1 MFKSIGSFILLSIV
15 VMVCMV
21 ASASANATQLFE
33 LQGVKYWI
41 NTNINT
47 LNFVEPLQKS
57 NPTTLAGC
65 NHKIDVLRTSTLQSP
80 KAVAA
85 MAEEH
90 SISDPNV
97 VISYASPVRK
107 AMTDGYTHAYLDSYQ
122 LVLSAQCVPIDPVN

>member
-1 MFKSIGSFILLSIV
+1 MFKSIGSFILLSIM

-21 ASASANATQLFE
+21 ASASASAAQLFE
-33 LQGVKYWI
+33 LQGAKYWI

-57 NPTTLAGC
+57 KPTTLAGC

-85 MAEEH
+85 TAEEH

-97 VISYASPVRK
+97 VISYASTARQ
-107 AMTDGYTHAYLDSYQ
+107 AMSNGYTEPNLGSYR